1 MEEDKLIRSIK
12 WSILY
17 IIFYGAFTILGNYLF
32 SDELIVIGGLGG
44 ALYIII
50 NAFFIKYK
58 RETLFLNGLI
68 SAFGVLCLGMMFG
81 KNIDLEGIIMIGASI
96 SLIDILS
103 FTKYGKRTMNAK
115 AMSNV
120 NFMSKLIVYGKEKGD
135 ILVPTCGIGDYL
147 YYAMWISGIH
157 NVSDSLWAYVAS
169 AVMILVGSCI
179 HYGIIAKIYKKESYK
194 GFPATVFPF
203 LCVAIIYG
211 FLYFN

>member
-58 RETLFLNGLI
+58 RERLFLNGLI